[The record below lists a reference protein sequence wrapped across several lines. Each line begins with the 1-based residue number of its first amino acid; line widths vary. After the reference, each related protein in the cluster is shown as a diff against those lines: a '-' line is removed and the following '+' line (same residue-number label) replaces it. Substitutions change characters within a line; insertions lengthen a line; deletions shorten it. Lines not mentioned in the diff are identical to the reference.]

1 MDYVHG
7 RMGKMTCVFSLPP
20 PPPRSNVLEWR
31 LWFCF
36 FGLFGSGLFFG
47 LFGSGFLVAG
57 AIVLRLYFICLC

>member
-1 MDYVHG
+1 MHG
-7 RMGKMTCVFSLPP
+7 HGQDDLRFLSPSPHFPFECSGMASV
-20 PPPRSNVLEWR
+20 VL
-31 LWFCF
+31 F